1 MIELLKNTNIDF
13 MKLRKIAYFISIVL
27 ILNGLYSLFLVNKGK
42 ARMGL
47 DFTGGS
53 SIQIKFSKDITVEKI
68 RQIAE
73 KNNIKQLTIQQIGKE
88 TDKEFLIRA
97 GTGELQTGKASEQL
111 VNMFKSETGDNE
123 ITVVATNEIGP
134 IVSTQLKQKA
144 FLAMFWASI
153 GILIYIWIRFKF
165 KFAVAATIATLH
177 DVIVVFGLLVFMKKE
192 LDLLIITALLTLAGY
207 SLTDTVVVF
216 DRIRENLRNI
226 LKFPF
231 IDIVNKSINE
241 VLSRTI
247 ITSGTTLLVVIALF
261 FWGGDVLHNFSLAL
275 LLGIIVGTYSSIFV
289 ASAIIVDWEIFEK
302 KRLTK
307 K

>member
-1 MIELLKNTNIDF
+1 MIEIIKNTNIDF
-13 MKLRKIAYFISIVL
+13 MKLRKIAYFISIAL
-27 ILNGLYSLFLVNKGK
+27 ILNGLYSLYLVNAKK
-42 ARMGL
+42 AKMGL

-88 TDKEFLIRA
+88 TDREFLIRLGA
-97 GTGELQTGKASEQL
+97 GELQTGNASEQII
-111 VNMFKSETGDNE
+111 NMFKRETGDNE
-123 ITVVATNEIGP
+123 ILLIASNEIGP
-134 IVSTQLKQKA
+134 IVSAQLKQKA
-144 FLAMFWASI
+144 FLALFWAAV

-165 KFAVAATIATLH
+165 KFAVAATFATLH
-177 DVIVVFGLLVFMKKE
+177 DVLVVFGILVLMGKE

-226 LKFPF
+226 LKFSF
-231 IDIVNKSINE
+231 VDIVNKSINE

-247 ITSGTTLLVVIALF
+247 ITSGTTLLVVLALF
-261 FWGGDVLHNFSLAL
+261 FWGGDVLNNFSLAL

-289 ASAIIVDWEIFEK
+289 ASTIIVDWENFEK
-302 KRLTK
+302 KRLAK

>member
-1 MIELLKNTNIDF
+1 MFEILKNTNINF

-42 ARMGL
+42 AKLGL

-53 SIQIKFSKDITVEKI
+53 SIQIKFFKDITIERI

-73 KNNIKQLTIQQIGKE
+73 KNNIKQLTIQQMGKE
-88 TDKEFLIRA
+88 TEREFLIRLGA
-97 GTGELQTGKASEQL
+97 GELQTGNASEQII
-111 VNMFKSETGDNE
+111 NMFKRETGDNE
-123 ITVVATNEIGP
+123 ILLIASNEIGP
-134 IVSTQLKQKA
+134 IVSVQLKQKA
-144 FLAMFWASI
+144 FLALFWAAV

-165 KFAVAATIATLH
+165 KFAVAATFATLH
-177 DVIVVFGLLVFMKKE
+177 DVLVVFGILVLMGKE

-247 ITSGTTLLVVIALF
+247 ITSGTTLLVVLALF
-261 FWGGDVLHNFSLAL
+261 FWGGDVLNNFSLAL
-275 LLGIIVGTYSSIFV
+275 LLGVIIGTYSSIFV
-289 ASAIIVDWEIFEK
+289 ASTIIVDWENFEK
-302 KRLTK
+302 KRLAK